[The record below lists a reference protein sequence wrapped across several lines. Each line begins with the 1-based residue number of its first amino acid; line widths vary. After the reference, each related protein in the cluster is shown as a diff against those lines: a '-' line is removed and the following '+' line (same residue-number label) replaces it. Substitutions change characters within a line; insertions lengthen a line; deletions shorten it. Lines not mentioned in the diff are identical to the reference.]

1 MVRPGS
7 FSYSDPAGVSHNSS
21 SGGFLSPPLLIF
33 CPGVV
38 GGGAGQQGPGPRP
51 WLSSELG
58 APPQPLTRDDTPFVT
73 ATTFKINL
81 NRKKEG
87 QITACI

>member
-21 SGGFLSPPLLIF
+21 SGGFLSPPLIF

-38 GGGAGQQGPGPRP
+38 GGGAGQAPGPRP

-58 APPQPLTRDDTPFVT
+58 APPPLTRDDTPFVT
-73 ATTFKINL
+73 ASTFKINL